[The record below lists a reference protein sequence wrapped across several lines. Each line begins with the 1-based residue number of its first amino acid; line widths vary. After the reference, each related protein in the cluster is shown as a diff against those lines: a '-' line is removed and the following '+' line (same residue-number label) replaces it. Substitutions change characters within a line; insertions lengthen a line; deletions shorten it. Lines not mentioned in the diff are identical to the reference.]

1 MAIQSSTRIK
11 LSNSPTQTQGSDVN
25 TNIKGNNNHV
35 TNAINQN
42 QAANSGNG
50 GNEGSGGG
58 GDLPT
63 RRILC
68 SVIK

>member
-35 TNAINQN
+35 TNVINQN
-42 QAANSGNG
+42 QAANSATKN
-50 GNEGSGGG
+50 
-58 GDLPT
+58 
-63 RRILC
+63 RR
-68 SVIK
+68 SVINAGRQG